1 MIDKL
6 TSGYQG
12 RLSDLCGV
20 LVEGPIET
28 DEGDRWSITLLDAD
42 AQIVGSALYFD
53 DLEAANEAARHVAC
67 SCGLALVLTI
77 AGGAA

>member
-6 TSGYQG
+6 TNGYRG

-20 LVEGPIET
+20 LVDGPIET

-42 AQIVGSALYFD
+42 DRSVGSALYFD
-53 DLEAANEAARHVAC
+53 DVEVANEAARSVAC

-77 AGGAA
+77 AS